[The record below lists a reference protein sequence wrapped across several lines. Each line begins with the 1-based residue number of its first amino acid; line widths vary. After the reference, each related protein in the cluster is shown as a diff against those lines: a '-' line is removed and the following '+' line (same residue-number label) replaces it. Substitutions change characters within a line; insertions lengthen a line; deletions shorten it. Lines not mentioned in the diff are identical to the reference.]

1 MQPLDALLKPPKPP
15 PTDPLMQESFLEFV
29 EKQVILDVML
39 EPYLFET
46 FIQYNVFPYDPAGFL
61 GKETA
66 ILNVFT
72 FWKHYQERYVS

>member
-1 MQPLDALLKPPKPP
+1 
-15 PTDPLMQESFLEFV
+15 
-29 EKQVILDVML
+29 ML

-46 FIQYNVFPYDPAGFL
+46 FIQYNVFPYDPSGFL

-72 FWKHYQERYVS
+72 FWKHYQERYVT